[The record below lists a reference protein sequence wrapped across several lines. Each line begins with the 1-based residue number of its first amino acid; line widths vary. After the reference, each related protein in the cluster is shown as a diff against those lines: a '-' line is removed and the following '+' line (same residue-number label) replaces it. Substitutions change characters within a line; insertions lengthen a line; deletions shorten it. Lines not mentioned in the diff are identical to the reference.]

1 MADREKGRK
10 WDGRSRIPDDT
21 YRKNWED
28 IFNCT
33 KEKKKKQYND
43 FDSFDSNWSTSFKE
57 VQKEEELDPE
67 TQEYV
72 DSLKEKI

>member
-1 MADREKGRK
+1 MSREKGRK

-33 KEKKKKQYND
+33 KEKR
-43 FDSFDSNWSTSFKE
+43 
-57 VQKEEELDPE
+57 
-67 TQEYV
+67 
-72 DSLKEKI
+72 

>member
-1 MADREKGRK
+1 MADKEHGRK
-10 WDGRSRIPDDT
+10 WDGVSRIPDDT
-21 YRKNWED
+21 YRKNWND
-28 IFNCT
+28 IFG
-33 KEKKKKQYND
+33 KKKQYND

-57 VQKEEELDPE
+57 VKKEEELDPE

>member
-1 MADREKGRK
+1 MADREHGRK
-10 WDGRSRIPDDT
+10 WDGKSRIPDDT
-21 YRKNWED
+21 YRKNWND
-28 IFNCT
+28 IFG
-33 KEKKKKQYND
+33 KKKQYND

-57 VQKEEELDPE
+57 VKKEEELDPE

>member
-33 KEKKKKQYND
+33 EEKKKKHYND
-43 FDSFDSNWSTSFKE
+43 FDSFDPHWSKSY
-57 VQKEEELDPE
+57 KEEELDPE

-72 DSLKEKI
+72 DSLKEKL